1 MAHENKIKEY
11 AQQAGYQPLEGR
23 CILVRPAPDNLSEK
37 IFSFFKSFMECDMC
51 VLQMCGNELIFLP
64 FHRAWG
70 SLRKDVSLV
79 LPYGEIQSVALEDD
93 LLNTIITIRTD
104 DDEIRLTTQ
113 QAALSDFRTTGLH
126 ATQYAGG
133 YKNWHKENM
142 AGTLKA
148 LKGLGRQQEAGG
160 GLATPRV
167 PPPPPPPRRAPP

>member
-1 MAHENKIKEY
+1 M
-11 AQQAGYQPLEGR
+11 
-23 CILVRPAPDNLSEK
+23 
-37 IFSFFKSFMECDMC
+37 
-51 VLQMCGNELIFLP
+51 
-64 FHRAWG
+64 
-70 SLRKDVSLV
+70 
-79 LPYGEIQSVALEDD
+79 ALEDD

-148 LKGLGRQQEAGG
+148 LKGLGRQQEAG
-160 GLATPRV
+160 
-167 PPPPPPPRRAPP
+167 